1 MSKLTRREVREL
13 RNLQRFYS
21 LSPLEQELE
30 LAMARLRNQLAFQM
44 YGNGEFNY

>member
-30 LAMARLRNQLAFQM
+30 LAMVGLRNQLAFMM
-44 YGNGEFNY
+44 YGNRDFSY